1 MKKLP
6 LVSVIIPF
14 YNCPYVGEA
23 IESVLFQT
31 YPNVETIV
39 VDDGSTRFAEA
50 LQPYRAHIRL
60 VRKAN
65 GGTASALN
73 AGIRHAQGE
82 YIAWLSADDLF
93 YTRKLARQIPW
104 MIRYRLP
111 FSFTNFDLY
120 ILPQHLV
127 KAKIMKPVGSRRE
140 LYRRLLSECVV
151 NGSTAVFRRDLFERV
166 GLFDE
171 SLPYTHDYDMW
182 VRIALAGLPMPHL
195 KESMTLYRHH
205 PLMGSV
211 TARPAQMAEFAAS
224 KARYRGRLLQ
234 LLR

>member
-1 MKKLP
+1 MKHPP
-6 LVSVIIPF
+6 LVSVVIPF

-31 YPNVETIV
+31 YPNIEIVV
-39 VDDGSTRFAEA
+39 VDDGSTRYAAA
-50 LQPYRAHIRL
+50 LQPYRRQIRL

-73 AGIRHAQGE
+73 AGIRHAHGE
-82 YIAWLSADDLF
+82 YIAWLSADDLY
-93 YTRKLARQIPW
+93 YTRKFAKQIPW
-104 MIRYRLP
+104 MMRHRLP

-120 ILPQHLV
+120 ILPQHIV
-127 KAKIMKPVGSRRE
+127 RAKIMKPVRSRRD

-166 GLFDE
+166 GMFDE

-182 VRIALAGLPMPHL
+182 VRIALAGMPMPHL
-195 KESMTLYRHH
+195 AESMTLYRHH
-205 PLMGSV
+205 PQMGSV

-234 LLR
+234 LLQ